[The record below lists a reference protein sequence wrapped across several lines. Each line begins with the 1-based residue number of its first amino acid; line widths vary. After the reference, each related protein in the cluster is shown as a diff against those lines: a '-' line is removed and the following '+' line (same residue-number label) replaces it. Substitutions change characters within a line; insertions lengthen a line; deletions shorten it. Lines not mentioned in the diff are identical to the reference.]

1 MDATAQAPRT
11 NGRIVAALSLLV
23 ALLAN
28 VSNFFV
34 IGGVFTG
41 PLAFAF
47 AVFAIWRG
55 RGWARLVGLVAAI
68 LAAAAFAIS
77 LALIYGLSHGCGD
90 APGCS
95 D

>member
-1 MDATAQAPRT
+1 
-11 NGRIVAALSLLV
+11 
-23 ALLAN
+23 LLAN
-28 VSNFFV
+28 LSNLFD
-34 IGGVFTG
+34 IAGVFTG

-47 AVFAIWRG
+47 AVLAIWRG
-55 RGWARLVGLVAAI
+55 RGWARGVGLVAAI
-68 LAAAAFAIS
+68 LALAAFAIG

>member
-1 MDATAQAPRT
+1 
-11 NGRIVAALSLLV
+11 VLSLIA

-28 VSNFFV
+28 LSNFFI
-34 IGGVFTG
+34 IGGLFTG

-47 AVFAIWRG
+47 ALFAIWRG
-55 RGWARLVGLVAAI
+55 RGWARLVALVAAI

-77 LALIYGLSHGCGD
+77 LAVIYGLSHGCGD